1 MATRRNAPERFNG
14 NGVPAPL
21 LPQQQANIDSKLP
34 EARVPARKA
43 KGAATGPNYDYVHP
57 DYSRSLPLWEATRV
71 AVEGQ
76 PALNRSPWKYLPD
89 PTPLDDC
96 DEARSRYNSY
106 CTRPVYLN
114 ATGRTKAGLIGIAF
128 AEWPE
133 VIMPTSLEY
142 LKEDADGAGVG
153 LFNLV
158 QQVVGEDLE
167 TGRGGL
173 FVDYPKIPEGDGT
186 SIAAVEAGTVARI
199 IFYKAEDIRDWAHEK
214 IGTEMKL
221 SYVKLYEERERRSTD
236 GWAIEVVPMYRV
248 LRLRDKQYTVEVLE
262 KGEGGWVSQGEVT
275 PRDSTGNPW
284 DMIPFSFVGAESNQA
299 KPDKPPLYDLG
310 QMNLGHYRNSADFE
324 ESVFMLGQPQVT
336 MTGLDQAW
344 RDHIE
349 ASGVYFGSRR
359 VLLGPT
365 GATIGLLQVQPNTLA
380 REAMKDK
387 EGNMV
392 SLGARLLQPA
402 AVNKTEHQSKADTR
416 AAYSVLSLI
425 CDNVSQAFKSAL
437 LHVQRYMGVTGE
449 IDFAIDTDFDGLMF
463 NPAIVDSIIKSVQA
477 GVVPESE
484 AWRLLRTLGI
494 IDPEKTDEEI
504 KEEIDAASEDAMQL
518 QAALGL
524 TPGAPTAPGGG
535 KPEAKPPADE

>member
-1 MATRRNAPERFNG
+1 MATRRNAPARFNG
-14 NGVPAPL
+14 QGAPL
-21 LPQQQANIDSKLP
+21 DILPQQQATINSKLP
-34 EARVPARKA
+34 EAKTSTKKA
-43 KGAATGPNYDYVHP
+43 AATTGPNYDYVHP
-57 DYSRSLPLWEATRV
+57 DYARSLPLWEATRV

-76 PALNRSPWKYLPD
+76 PALNRAPWRYLPD

-96 DEARSRYNSY
+96 AEARSRYNSY

-128 AEWPE
+128 ADWPE
-133 VIMPTSLEY
+133 VIAPTSMEY

-153 LFNLV
+153 FYNLV
-158 QQVVGEDLE
+158 QQTVGEGLE
-167 TGRGGL
+167 TGRAGL

-186 SIAAVEAGTVARI
+186 SIQARDAGTVARI

-214 IGTEMKL
+214 TGTDMKL
-221 SYVKLYEERERRSTD
+221 SYVKLYEERERRSAD
-236 GWAIEVVPMYRV
+236 GWTIEIVPTYRV
-248 LRLRDKQYTVEVLE
+248 LRLRDKVYTVEVLE
-262 KGEGGWVSQGEVT
+262 KGEGGWVSLGEVT
-275 PRDSTGNPW
+275 PRDATGNPW
-284 DMIPFSFVGAESNQA
+284 DLIPFAFVGAESNQSN
-299 KPDKPPLYDLG
+299 PDKPPLYDLG
-310 QMNLGHYRNSADFE
+310 QMNLGHFRNSADFE

-387 EGNMV
+387 EANMV
-392 SLGARLLQPA
+392 SLGARLLQPG
-402 AVNKTEHQSKADTR
+402 AVNKTEHQSKAETR

-437 LHVQRYMGVTGE
+437 LWVQRYMGAAGE
-449 IDFAIDTDFDGLMF
+449 VDFAIDTEFDGLMF
-463 NPAIVDSIIKSVQA
+463 NPAIVDSIIKAVQA

-484 AWRLLRTLGI
+484 AWRLLRSLGI

-504 KEEIDAASEDAMQL
+504 KGEIDAASEDAMQL

-524 TPGAPTAPGGG
+524 TPGAPAAPGGA
-535 KPEAKPPADE
+535 KPEVPPPADE